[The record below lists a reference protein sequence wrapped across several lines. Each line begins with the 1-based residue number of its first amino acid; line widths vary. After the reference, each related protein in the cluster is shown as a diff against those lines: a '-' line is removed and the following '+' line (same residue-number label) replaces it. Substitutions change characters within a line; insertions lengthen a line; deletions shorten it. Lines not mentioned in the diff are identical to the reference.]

1 MRSTHL
7 NYFNKRKEQSNTRT
21 RTEIIQ
27 SELWKNFMKPYKED
41 WAANFELISN
51 EIRINRET
59 DSAITNQNIEI
70 KITHH
75 ANIMIYERH

>member
-1 MRSTHL
+1 
-7 NYFNKRKEQSNTRT
+7 
-21 RTEIIQ
+21 
-27 SELWKNFMKPYKED
+27 MKPYKED
-41 WAANFELISN
+41 WAAKFELISN
-51 EIRINRET
+51 EIRISRET